1 MIHLFARLWRGTKKI
16 SQLRFIQI
24 SLLMLSLFLYSATG
38 YMYFEF
44 KVNPDLNWGD
54 AFWWTIVTMTTVG
67 YGDFFPTTLGGRWL
81 IGFPSMLLGIGLLG
95 YGLSLIATKML
106 ESQALEVKGL
116 KKVMCFEHVA
126 ICGWSSL
133 ERTLKLIG
141 EIRSDSTTIES
152 PIVLITDQIPELPP
166 ELRKIDKM
174 FFVSGDPARES
185 TLEMANIKEAHA
197 VIIQANLEEAER
209 ADDVN
214 LKVALAVECYHP
226 DTFTV
231 AECVNPENV
240 PYFRRANCDSV
251 VCISQLSEQILV
263 QELHDP
269 GITEVVSQLTT
280 SQAGKQ
286 LIIAAPGKPYSTYG
300 DASDAYSRQGVLLI
314 GIRRDRQNQILPPAD
329 FELKDKDR
337 LVMICEKRPD

>member
-1 MIHLFARLWRGTKKI
+1 MIHLFVRLLQGTRKL

-24 SLLMLSLFLYSATG
+24 ALLMVSLFLYSATG

-44 KVNPDLNWGD
+44 KANPDLNWGD

-67 YGDFFPTTLGGRWL
+67 YGDFFPTTTGGRWL
-81 IGFPSMLLGIGLLG
+81 VGFPSMLLGIGLLG

-116 KKVMCFEHVA
+116 KKVMCFEHVV

-133 ERTLKLIG
+133 ERTLKLIS
-141 EIRSDSTTIES
+141 EIRCDSTTVES
-152 PIVLITDQIPELPP
+152 PIVLITDQIAELPP
-166 ELRKIDKM
+166 ELKKLEKM
-174 FFVSGDPARES
+174 FFVAGDPARES

-280 SQAGKQ
+280 SQSGKQ
-286 LIIAAPGKPYSTYG
+286 LIICTPPQKFKTYG
-300 DASDAYSRQGVLLI
+300 EADGALSQNGSQLI
-314 GIRRDRQNQILPPAD
+314 GIRRNRNNQLLPSSD
-329 FELKDKDR
+329 FPLEDLDR
-337 LVMICEKRPD
+337 LILICEERP